1 MWGHLRIVEPIGHG
15 AFGQVFRAWDSR
27 LERDVALKLLPVGA
41 LPETGAHDDVLA
53 EARLLA
59 RVRHPNVV
67 VVHGADHIGGRVG
80 IWMEL
85 VRGRTLDEAVRR
97 SGPLPAGDVVAIARD
112 LCGAL
117 QAVHEAGLIHG
128 DIKAQNVV
136 REEGGRIVLMDF
148 GAGQLRSGVAP
159 VGAGTPLY
167 AAPELF
173 TGAPASPQSD
183 LYSLGVLVY
192 YLLRGDHPVRGA
204 SLSEIHAAHATAVT
218 PQPVPASQ
226 AVAAITGR
234 LLARVP
240 SQRPRSAAEAGLDF
254 ARAARPAGRRWI
266 VGVAIVAV
274 AIVAGLLGR
283 TLGRPAPSAPTGRTA
298 LAITTRERV
307 PTPQYLM
314 LGRPSLDGQRFSY
327 SEVLG
332 HPAFID
338 LRTLQPHRILLA
350 DRHESMDSSVLSP
363 DGALLAYS
371 WYRGD
376 EDVQELRVVETG
388 GGEPRVL
395 VPGGRARFVVPVQW
409 SRDMGQILALLHRE
423 SGERDMVLID
433 TRDGSE
439 RLLRR
444 FIDSE
449 PLRPSLSPDGRFV
462 VFDLPVSPPAGNR
475 DVFILDVRS
484 GDERALVRHP
494 ASDLYGEWT
503 PDGNAVLFISDRTG
517 SADAWLQRVVNGLP
531 ISEPRAVAANLG
543 RSIYPMG
550 LTRAGTYYYGLRAG
564 ALDVFT
570 APWRRAAGAV
580 GPPSRLPSRFEG
592 ETAQPA
598 WSPDGRYLAYIGLRG
613 PAAAGFGAYA
623 LVVRDL
629 TTGDERQVADRLN
642 FFLTAPKW
650 RPDGSEILLNATDAR
665 GRASYYRVNVT
676 TGSVVP
682 TVSGSGGAYAWAA
695 DGRAVLYVS
704 RRTSLNRYDLG
715 SGRTAVVLT
724 ADDAGVT
731 SIDQFGESLDG
742 AIAYSGIA
750 RGSGRA
756 PGTGW
761 PSVRLWNGGR
771 IVELARGLPGERMIF
786 QCWTPDGRAVLFT
799 RFSSEG
805 SERPHA
811 LWIAQVDGGPAR
823 ATGFE
828 IDGNTWANGVVMHPL
843 GGEIAFTGGGTN
855 EELWRMSRFL
865 P

>member
-1 MWGHLRIVEPIGHG
+1 
-15 AFGQVFRAWDSR
+15 VFRAWDSR
-27 LERDVALKLLPVGA
+27 LERDVALKLLPISA
-41 LPETGAHDDVLA
+41 LPDAGAHDDLLA

-67 VVHGADHIGGRVG
+67 IVHGADHIGAFVG

-85 VRGRTLDEAVRR
+85 VRGRTLDDEVRQ
-97 SGPLPAGDVVAIARD
+97 SGPLLVADVAAIATD

-148 GAGQLRSGVAP
+148 GAGQLRSGVSP

-192 YLLRGDHPVRGA
+192 YLLRGEHPVRGA
-204 SLSEIHAAHATAVT
+204 SLSEIQAAHAAAGT
-218 PQPVPASQ
+218 PPPVPAPQ
-226 AVAAITGR
+226 AVAALTGR
-234 LLARVP
+234 LLAREP
-240 SQRPRSAAEAGLDF
+240 SQRPRSAADAGLEF

-266 VGVAIVAV
+266 VGSAIVAV

-283 TLGRPAPSAPTGRTA
+283 TLGRQAPGPSPRPGPLT
-298 LAITTRERV
+298 TTRERV
-307 PTPQYLM
+307 PTPKYLM
-314 LGRPSLDGQRFSY
+314 LGRPSLDGLRFSY
-327 SEVLG
+327 SELLG

-338 LRTLQPHRILLA
+338 LRTMEAHRILLA
-350 DRHESMDSSVLSP
+350 NRHESMESSVLSP

-376 EDVQELRVVETG
+376 EDVQELRTVVTDG
-388 GGEPRVL
+388 GDPRVL

-409 SRDMGQILALLHRE
+409 SRDKGQILALLHRE
-423 SGERDMVLID
+423 TGARDMVLID
-433 TRDGSE
+433 ARDGSE

-444 FIDSE
+444 FEDSE
-449 PLRPSLSPDGRFV
+449 PLRPSLSPDSRFV
-462 VFDLPVSPPAGNR
+462 VFDHPAPPPGGNR

-484 GDERALVRHP
+484 GDERALVSHP

-517 SADAWLQRVVNGLP
+517 STDAWLQRVVDGRP
-531 ISEPRAVAANLG
+531 MSEPRAVAANLG
-543 RSIYPMG
+543 RSVYPMG
-550 LTRAGTYYYGLRAG
+550 LTRNGTYYYGLRAG

-570 APWRRAAGAV
+570 AVWRAGGSV
-580 GPPSRLPSRFEG
+580 GPASRLPSRLEG
-592 ETAQPA
+592 ATAQPA
-598 WSPDGRYLAYIGLRG
+598 WSPDGRYLAYIGQRG

-629 TTGDERQVADRLN
+629 ITGDERQLANDLN

-665 GRASYYRVNVT
+665 GRTSYYRVNVT

-682 TVSGSGGAYAWAA
+682 TVSGAGRAYAWAD
-695 DGRAVLYVS
+695 DGSAVLNVS
-704 RRTSLNRYDLG
+704 REGSLSRFDLT
-715 SGRTAVVLT
+715 SGRTGIVLT
-724 ADDAGVT
+724 ADDGGVT
-731 SIDQFGESLDG
+731 SIDKFGESPLG
-742 AIAYSGIA
+742 GVIAYSGIA

-761 PSVRLWNGGR
+761 PSVRLWDGGR
-771 IVELARGLPGERMIF
+771 VVEVARGLPGERMIF

-805 SERPHA
+805 TGRPHA
-811 LWIAQVDGGPAR
+811 LWIAPVDGGPAR

-828 IDGNTWANGVVMHPL
+828 IDGDTWANGVVMHPR
-843 GGEIAFTGGGTN
+843 GEQIAFTGGGIYG
-855 EELWRMSRFL
+855 ELWRMTRFL

>member
-1 MWGHLRIVEPIGHG
+1 MTTERVDPADTPQLRQLASSILAGDEIEWPDVVRSTPVRFQGLLHELQTIAALADFYRELSAAPPPIQVGEMWGHLRIVEPIGHG

-27 LERDVALKLLPVGA
+27 LERDVALKLLPVSA
-41 LPETGAHDDVLA
+41 LPDTGAHDNLLA

-67 VVHGADHIGGRVG
+67 VVHGADHIGAFVG

-85 VRGRTLDEAVRR
+85 VRGRTLDDEVRQ
-97 SGPLPAGDVVAIARD
+97 SGPLAADDVVAIAAD

-117 QAVHEAGLIHG
+117 RAVHEAGLIHG

-148 GAGQLRSGVAP
+148 GAGQIRSGVAP

-192 YLLRGDHPVRGA
+192 YLLRGEHPVRGT
-204 SLSEIHAAHATAVT
+204 SLSEIQAAHAAAGT
-218 PQPVPASQ
+218 PQTVPAPQ
-226 AVAAITGR
+226 AVAALTGR
-234 LLARVP
+234 LLAREP
-240 SQRPRSAAEAGLDF
+240 SRRPRSAAEAGLEF
-254 ARAARPAGRRWI
+254 AHAARPAGRRWI
-266 VGVAIVAV
+266 VGIAIVAV
-274 AIVAGLLGR
+274 AIVAALLGR
-283 TLGRPAPSAPTGRTA
+283 TLGRPAPSAPGPRPGLQT
-298 LAITTRERV
+298 TTRERV
-307 PTPQYLM
+307 PTPDYLM
-314 LGRPSLDGQRFSY
+314 LGRPSLDGLRFSY
-327 SEVLG
+327 SEVLV

-338 LRTLQPHRILLA
+338 LRTMQPHRILLA
-350 DRHESMDSSVLSP
+350 NRHESMQSSVLSP

-376 EDVQELRVVETG
+376 EDVQELRIVATG

-395 VPGGRARFVVPVQW
+395 IPGGRATFVVPVQW
-409 SRDMGQILALLHRE
+409 SRDMGQILALLHRAT
-423 SGERDMVLID
+423 GERDMVLID
-433 TRDGSE
+433 ASVGAE

-444 FIDSE
+444 FDDSE
-449 PLRPSLSPDGRFV
+449 PLRPSLSPDSRFV
-462 VFDLPVSPPAGNR
+462 VFDYPASAQNGNR

-484 GDERALVRHP
+484 GDERALVSHP

-517 SADAWLQRVVNGLP
+517 STDAWLQRVVDGRP

-550 LTRAGTYYYGLRAG
+550 FTRNGTYYYGLRAG

-570 APWRRAAGAV
+570 APWRATGSV
-580 GPPSRLPSRFEG
+580 GPASRLPSRLEG
-592 ETAQPA
+592 ATAQPA

-613 PAAAGFGAYA
+613 PAASGFGAYA

-629 TTGDERQVADRLN
+629 TTGDERQLANGLN

-665 GRASYYRVNVT
+665 GRSSYYRVNVN
-676 TGSVVP
+676 TGTAVP
-682 TVSGSGGAYAWAA
+682 TVSGGNGAYAWAA
-695 DGRAVLYVS
+695 NGRAVLHVLS
-704 RRTSLNRYDLG
+704 RGGPLSRYDLA

-724 ADDAGVT
+724 AEDAGVT
-731 SIDQFGESLDG
+731 SIDRFAESPLGG

-761 PSVRLWNGGR
+761 PCRVVHPVQFRRNR
-771 IVELARGLPGERMIF
+771 AAAR
-786 QCWTPDGRAVLFT
+786 TV
-799 RFSSEG
+799 G
-805 SERPHA
+805 S
-811 LWIAQVDGGPAR
+811 
-823 ATGFE
+823 
-828 IDGNTWANGVVMHPL
+828 AN
-843 GGEIAFTGGGTN
+843 
-855 EELWRMSRFL
+855 
-865 P
+865 